1 MFSQNNRFGFHEKS
15 AVIHIVHAFRFVF
28 LYKLYLYTNKMSRA
42 MGFNSQGKMKPSQ
55 QYFQLFSSNAGS
67 IFAIE
72 SGNQE
77 IVWC

>member
-1 MFSQNNRFGFHEKS
+1 MFSQNIRFGFHEKS
-15 AVIHIVHAFRFVF
+15 AVIYIVHAFRFVF
-28 LYKLYLYTNKMSRA
+28 LCKLYLYIKKMSRA
-42 MGFNSQGKMKPSQ
+42 MRSKGKMKPPQ

-67 IFAIE
+67 TFAIE